1 MLFWKEL
8 YRGFSQEECNRV
20 KSILKMNHIPYKIKL
35 YSARDRL
42 SNDVMLGA
50 SPAAANPAGM
60 ASYNREY
67 AVFVK
72 KKDLEQAVFLCN
84 NRQ

>member
-1 MLFWKEL
+1 MLFWKEV
-8 YRGFSQEECNRV
+8 YRGFSPEEFNRV
-20 KSILKMNHIPYKIKL
+20 KSILKTNRIPYKIKL
-35 YSARDRL
+35 YSAKDRL

-50 SPAAANPAGM
+50 SPVAANPVGM

-67 AVFVK
+67 AVFAK

-84 NRQ
+84 NRR

>member
-1 MLFWKEL
+1 MLFWKEV
-8 YRGFSQEECNRV
+8 YRGFSLEEFNRV
-20 KSILKMNHIPYKIKL
+20 KIILKTNRIPYKIKL
-35 YSARDRL
+35 HSAKDRL
-42 SNDVMLGA
+42 SNDVMLGV

-72 KKDLEQAVFLCN
+72 KKDLEEAVFLCN
-84 NRQ
+84 RR